1 MEGMEINTQNF
12 EAVDAIN
19 NIEMLHTRLISTDNR
34 MNLEPETVSY

>member
-12 EAVDAIN
+12 EAVEAIN
-19 NIEMLHTRLISTDNR
+19 NIEMLQTRLISTDNG